1 MCRLLGILSSAPVDF
16 RVLLRERARSL
27 SALGAEH
34 ADGWGMAAFGGGRWS
49 IHRGTGRASDDA
61 SFHTS
66 AATLRGEILVSHVRK
81 RTVGATREENTHPFT
96 SGRWVFAHNGTIE
109 DRAFVRGRVS
119 RVRAADIAGDTD
131 SELFFACVL
140 ARLDERGLHAASKA
154 SAIDRAL
161 WELLDE
167 CRRRDRFGSL
177 NFLLSDG
184 ERCWVH
190 RFGRPLFLLERG
202 PRAEP
207 PSSRGAAV
215 FLASEPMTSESWTE
229 IADGTL
235 LRVERA
241 PVRVETVSE
250 FV

>member
-1 MCRLLGILSSAPVDF
+1 
-16 RVLLRERARSL
+16 
-27 SALGAEH
+27 
-34 ADGWGMAAFGGGRWS
+34 MAAFGGGRWS

-140 ARLDERGLHAASKA
+140 ARLDQRGLHAASRA

-167 CRRRDRFGSL
+167 CRRRERFGSL